1 MNRAGIEGKMRRP
14 ASLSTICGQYQKQD
28 KTPGWT
34 RGHLLRDTPLLFE
47 QWVQMLV
54 TPLLFLC
61 AKTVSELHL
70 FVPLRLL
77 LERKPIPQIVVNVR
91 TSRKTTEPLEAT
103 SVPWAQGVGRSNRP
117 APTKSNQDIG
127 FSCGAKTRLRLT

>member
-1 MNRAGIEGKMRRP
+1 M
-14 ASLSTICGQYQKQD
+14 
-28 KTPGWT
+28 
-34 RGHLLRDTPLLFE
+34 LFE
-47 QWVQMLV
+47 QRVQMVV
-54 TPLLFLC
+54 TPLLFRC

-70 FVPLRLL
+70 FAPLRLL

-117 APTKSNQDIG
+117 APTNRINQIRPPKVRSQSFVQMKLRMLD
-127 FSCGAKTRLRLT
+127 SSKTSRYSALRQSVRLREGHPASKQEVSSTH